1 MLLLDVI
8 RPDKNDN
15 ESFGIL
21 LATGRY
27 WQKVKNDVPAYK
39 ADKG

>member
-1 MLLLDVI
+1 ME
-8 RPDKNDN
+8 PDRDDG

-39 ADKG
+39 ADRG